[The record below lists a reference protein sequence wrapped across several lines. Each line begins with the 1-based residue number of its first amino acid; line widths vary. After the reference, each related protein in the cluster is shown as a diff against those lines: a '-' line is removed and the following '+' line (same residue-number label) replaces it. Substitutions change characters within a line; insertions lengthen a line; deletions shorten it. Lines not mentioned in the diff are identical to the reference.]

1 MVFKLVRVD
10 STDPC
15 KIKLPVGKHDIGRGK
30 FLFENEYDN
39 KVSRNHAELLVT
51 DDEVTLTALHSNP
64 CFYMKK
70 QHKSVQVLNKDSCI
84 VLGCGDKFGILPH
97 IYWYELIFCS
107 QLPEDAESAKD
118 NKKEGESVEKEA
130 DNEDLSKEVNF
141 EPNETKAQEGGQSS
155 PSTLERDSPT
165 QLYEWRKSP
174 SHDCEEKAE
183 DQDEKAQSPLKRP
196 ISPNNGDGEE
206 IKKVKTDD
214 DNADEAGP
222 SNGASTSDDKDDNG
236 PVRERCMYGASCYRK
251 NLQHR
256 AQYSHPADA
265 DWPAAERRACA
276 FGAACRR
283 RDPRHRRDC
292 AHPPAPPPRDAPLQ
306 RDGRGRQF
314 VERYGNIFYINAHT
328 VNFYDDHFQVEDS
341 DGDSVDYDYE
351 F

>member
-222 SNGASTSDDKDDNG
+222 SNGVRRRQVTTRTIMDQCARGACMELAVIGRTCSTGRSTRTRRTRTG
-236 PVRERCMYGASCYRK
+236 RRPSGA
-251 NLQHR
+251 R
-256 AQYSHPADA
+256 ARSA
-265 DWPAAERRACA
+265 RRA
-276 FGAACRR
+276 GAATRATAATARTRPRPRLGTRR
-283 RDPRHRRDC
+283 CSATDEVRKRKRNSTIRHR
-292 AHPPAPPPRDAPLQ
+292 
-306 RDGRGRQF
+306 
-314 VERYGNIFYINAHT
+314 
-328 VNFYDDHFQVEDS
+328 
-341 DGDSVDYDYE
+341 
-351 F
+351 